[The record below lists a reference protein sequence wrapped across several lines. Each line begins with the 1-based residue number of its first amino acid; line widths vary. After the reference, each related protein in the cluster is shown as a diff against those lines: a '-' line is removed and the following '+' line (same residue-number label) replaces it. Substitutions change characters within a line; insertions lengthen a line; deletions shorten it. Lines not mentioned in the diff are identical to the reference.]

1 MLLKMNS
8 AVEKSYTLIIRVVN
22 FKENKPIENV
32 NVTVFRLEQESI
44 TLNQWTENLKNGTPF
59 KRLIF
64 SMNTDNNGMVTAEVS
79 EGIYE
84 AKIEKYGLTK
94 ICEITQNDEIV
105 FVEPKKHWW

>member
-1 MLLKMNS
+1 
-8 AVEKSYTLIIRVVN
+8 
-22 FKENKPIENV
+22 
-32 NVTVFRLEQESI
+32 
-44 TLNQWTENLKNGTPF
+44 
-59 KRLIF
+59 LIF
-64 SMNTDNNGMVTAEVS
+64 SMNTDNNGIVTAEVS